1 MNTRIVASFVAFAAM
16 FVLAFYT
23 LYGYGVRTGPPDDRT
38 NLSMAVGDVN
48 NLLVGSNVLLRGV
61 PVGKV
66 TGIRTAVDEA
76 MVDFYVD
83 NRYQIPVDSEV
94 RLENLSA
101 LGEAYIGFLPQAD
114 GGPVLQ
120 DGQRIETD
128 RIVPPASISEL
139 AVSFSRV
146 LNQADPDALKRV
158 VGELNLAL
166 PDPKLVLPNI
176 ARAAQ
181 LFRST
186 VADFNGRGRDLLDNF
201 QTLLENAGWL
211 GPIVAETAPIVQ
223 RVGTSSGQLFAG
235 VEIQRPL
242 GGADISIQV
251 NYLVDRLQ
259 RLLDNNGGDLKAI
272 GEAFQP
278 HLQGI
283 AGALM
288 NFDTGQILGH
298 MLESVP
304 ADGAVTLHVN
314 VP

>member
-1 MNTRIVASFVAFAAM
+1 MNKRIAASFVAFGLM
-16 FVLAFYT
+16 FALAFYT
-23 LYGYGVRTGPPDDRT
+23 LWGYGVRLGPPDDRT

-66 TGIRTAVDEA
+66 TGIKTAINEA
-76 MVDFYVD
+76 TIDFFVD
-83 NRYQIPVDSEV
+83 NRYRIPVDSEV

-101 LGEAYIGFLPQAD
+101 LGEAYIGFFPQVD
-114 GGPVLQ
+114 SGPVLQ
-120 DGQRIETD
+120 DGQRIETK

-139 AVSFSRV
+139 AVSVARV
-146 LNQADPDALKRV
+146 LNQADPQALKRV
-158 VGELNLAL
+158 VDELNVAL
-166 PDPKLVLPNI
+166 PDPNLVLPNI
-176 ARAAQ
+176 ARAAA

-211 GPIVAETAPIVQ
+211 GPVIADTTPIVQ
-223 RVGTSSGQLFAG
+223 RVGVSTGLLLSG
-235 VEIQRPL
+235 VEIQRPM
-242 GGADISIQV
+242 GAPDIMFQL
-251 NYLVDRLQ
+251 NDLVDRLQ
-259 RLLDNNGGDLKAI
+259 RFLDNNGGDLKII

-278 HLQGI
+278 HFQGI

-288 NFDTGQILGH
+288 NFDTGQILSH